1 LRRRLKGLLKKR
13 ARLGVEVVIWLG
25 IDDVNLLNSDSVNL
39 GMDLAQGKI

>member
-1 LRRRLKGLLKKR
+1 LKRRLKGLLKKK
-13 ARLGVEVVIWLG
+13 ARLRVEVVTWLG